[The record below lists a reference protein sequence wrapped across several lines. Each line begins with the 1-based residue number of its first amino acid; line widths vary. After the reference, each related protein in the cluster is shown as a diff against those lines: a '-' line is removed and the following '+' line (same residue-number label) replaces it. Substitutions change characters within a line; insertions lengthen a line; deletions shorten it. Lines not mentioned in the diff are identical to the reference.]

1 MGDALKYLNALGL
14 AAAAV
19 GMRWL
24 LIPLVGPDA
33 PYATILGAVALTVW
47 LWGWGPAVLTAGA
60 GLIGTGLIIARPLG
74 ILPPDHLH
82 TLVGFALYALTCGLI
97 IGLGEEMRRT
107 RDAYRRS
114 QERFLG
120 SQEAAI
126 QGYCWLSPRHADSGA
141 VVDFELEYINPLG
154 AAICQSS
161 PQQAIA
167 QCISVIMPGA
177 CEAGLLKSLRDVVTS
192 GEPVD
197 IELAD
202 HSSSPRTWLRFMI
215 VKVEDGLA
223 MSFSDITRTR
233 QLAMELKQRA
243 ADLQRANVVKSQF
256 LATLSHELRNPLA
269 PIRNGLAI
277 IKERNPPGLGEIAA
291 MMERQVRI
299 ATRLIDDLLDAS
311 RIDRGRLGIRRETV
325 RLDTILDASV
335 ETSRPNL
342 VAKSHE
348 LVVKHAPDDVHIE
361 ADPTR
366 LAQVVSNL
374 LNNAAKFTQPGG
386 RIVLSARAKAGYVTI
401 RVQDTGVG
409 IAESDLES
417 IFEMFVQLESGKSGS
432 GEGLGLGLP
441 LARSL
446 ISLHGGE
453 ITAHSAGQ
461 GKGSEF
467 RVRLPLTAPPAA
479 EQPVRLPTP
488 MPNSESRRI
497 LVVDDNV
504 DAANSLATLLELR
517 GHRVRTCFDGSAA
530 FEAASRSNPDV
541 AFIDLNMPHLNG
553 IELSRMIRG
562 QPWGRQLKLVALTG
576 MGQPDDH
583 ARTRAAGFDQHLTK
597 PVDPEE
603 LASAIDINGTPS
615 APSGKSATERT
626 ADTGSAL

>member
-1 MGDALKYLNALGL
+1 
-14 AAAAV
+14 
-19 GMRWL
+19 
-24 LIPLVGPDA
+24 
-33 PYATILGAVALTVW
+33 
-47 LWGWGPAVLTAGA
+47 
-60 GLIGTGLIIARPLG
+60 
-74 ILPPDHLH
+74 
-82 TLVGFALYALTCGLI
+82 
-97 IGLGEEMRRT
+97 
-107 RDAYRRS
+107 
-114 QERFLG
+114 
-120 SQEAAI
+120 
-126 QGYCWLSPRHADSGA
+126 
-141 VVDFELEYINPLG
+141 
-154 AAICQSS
+154 
-161 PQQAIA
+161 
-167 QCISVIMPGA
+167 
-177 CEAGLLKSLRDVVTS
+177 
-192 GEPVD
+192 
-197 IELAD
+197 
-202 HSSSPRTWLRFMI
+202 
-215 VKVEDGLA
+215 
-223 MSFSDITRTR
+223 
-233 QLAMELKQRA
+233 
-243 ADLQRANVVKSQF
+243 
-256 LATLSHELRNPLA
+256 
-269 PIRNGLAI
+269 
-277 IKERNPPGLGEIAA
+277 
-291 MMERQVRI
+291 
-299 ATRLIDDLLDAS
+299 
-311 RIDRGRLGIRRETV
+311 V

-335 ETSRPNL
+335 ETSRTNL

>member
-1 MGDALKYLNALGL
+1 MGDAVKYLNALGL

-47 LWGWGPAVLTAGA
+47 MWGWGPAVLTAGA

-74 ILPPDHLH
+74 TLPPDHLH

-126 QGYCWLSPRHADSGA
+126 QGYCWLSPRRSASGA

-154 AAICQSS
+154 AAICKSS

-167 QCISVIMPGA
+167 QCISAIMPGA

-215 VKVEDGLA
+215 VKVKDGLA
-223 MSFSDITRTR
+223 MSFSDITQTR

-311 RIDRGRLGIRRETV
+311 HIDRGRLGIRRETV

-374 LNNAAKFTQPGG
+374 LNNAAKFTPPGG

-409 IAESDLES
+409 IAATDLES
-417 IFEMFVQLESGKSGS
+417 IFEMFVQLETGKSGS

-479 EQPVRLPTP
+479 EQPVRLLAPLP
-488 MPNSESRRI
+488 SSASRRI

-562 QPWGRQLKLVALTG
+562 QPWGRQLKLIALTG

-603 LASAIDINGTPS
+603 LAGAIDTDGT
-615 APSGKSATERT
+615 E
-626 ADTGSAL
+626 